1 MRIISQNH
9 SISYPFDKL
18 VVWVDEKNVLCEVVG
33 NQRNTREVLGTYESH
48 ERAKEVFHAIHSHY
62 ENVHLLKD
70 LKAVYRQRSFEMPE
84 E

>member
-1 MRIISQNH
+1 MRIICQNH

-18 VVWVDEKNVLCEVVG
+18 VVWVDEKNVLCEVIG

-48 ERAKEVFHAIHSHY
+48 ERAKEVFDELDKHY
-62 ENVHLLKD
+62 SNFPYMEDGSTFYNLN
-70 LKAVYRQRSFEMPE
+70 SFVMPE